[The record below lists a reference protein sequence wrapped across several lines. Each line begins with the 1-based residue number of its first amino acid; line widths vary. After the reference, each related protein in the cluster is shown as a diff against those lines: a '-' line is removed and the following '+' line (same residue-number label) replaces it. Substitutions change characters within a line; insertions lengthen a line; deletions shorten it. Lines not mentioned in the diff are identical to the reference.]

1 MEVVMLIWTIGF
13 LIIAIVAALLGF
25 PGFASGAAGLA
36 AAMFVLVFLAGTG
49 MTLWQL
55 YEKKRSA
62 PPA

>member
-1 MEVVMLIWTIGF
+1 MEVLMLIWTIGF

-25 PGFASGAAGLA
+25 PGFASGAAAVA
-36 AAMFVLVFLAGTG
+36 AAMFVLVFVAGAG

-62 PPA
+62 PPV